1 MKNSKPPFDW
11 KNYRAKETFRQVF
24 RRHLIEF
31 LDLFSPFFYILLF
44 LFALLLVE
52 FISNNSL
59 FSFPL
64 SPPLMQEHLS
74 PRFMFSIQ
82 DFKGV

>member
-11 KNYRAKETFRQVF
+11 KNYRAKETFRQAF
-24 RRHLIEF
+24 RRQLIEF
-31 LDLFSPFFYILLF
+31 LNLFSPLIGVLIFI
-44 LFALLLVE
+44 FALLLVE

-74 PRFMFSIQ
+74 PRFMSSIQ

>member
-11 KNYRAKETFRQVF
+11 KNYRAKETFRQAF

-31 LDLFSPFFYILLF
+31 FSLFSPLFYILIF

-59 FSFPL
+59 FSFQL
-64 SPPLMQEHLS
+64 APPLMQEHLS
-74 PRFMFSIQ
+74 PRFMSSIQ